1 MRWGAEFWLRVVIV
15 AMFCVLIIKAP
26 IGFIPIH
33 YFFNYYYS
41 FNASGPLYL

>member
-1 MRWGAEFWLRVVIV
+1 MRWGAEFWFRVVIV
-15 AMFCVLIIKAP
+15 AMFCVLSTYS
-26 IGFIPIH
+26 FIPIH